1 MFQAPPFRTMD
12 LLIAKNWHIFE
23 RYSLQFRWE
32 MFNAFNTPS
41 FGAPNNTVPT
51 GGCPTVAACAGT
63 GFGQITG
70 GGAVVPRVMQAGLKF
85 AF

>member
-1 MFQAPPFRTMD
+1 
-12 LLIAKNWHIFE
+12 
-23 RYSLQFRWE
+23 

-41 FGAPNNTVPT
+41 FGAPNATVPA

-63 GFGQITG
+63 GFGQITSPG
-70 GGAVVPRVMQAGLKF
+70 PIPPRVMQFGLKF